1 MASIRE
7 PYFLRWMPVPDAGT
21 TTNIH
26 TGRYMLMQTMIL
38 RRMGTGLLTLWVVSV
53 LVFAGTEILPGDVAE
68 IVLGQSATPE
78 SLAQLRMELG
88 MDKPAVVRYFDW
100 LGDMLTF
107 DLGIS
112 KAGGATIG
120 SLIGERLGNTF
131 FLGGIVAVIS
141 VPLSVFIGL
150 LAAMYPGSWLD
161 RGVTF
166 GTLSLISL
174 PEFFIA
180 TICVLVLSVQLHW
193 LPAIAYMSGDET
205 LFQLLRALLLPV
217 LTLVI
222 VVSAQ
227 MIRMTRAGILNVLHS
242 PYIEMAI
249 LKGVPRKRIILRHAL
264 FNAIGPIVNVIALNL
279 AYLVSGVV
287 IVETIFAYPGLAKLM
302 VDGVQT
308 RDLPLVQACAMIFC
322 GTYVALI
329 ILADLASILSNPRL
343 RQPK

>member
-1 MASIRE
+1 MK
-7 PYFLRWMPVPDAGT
+7 
-21 TTNIH
+21 
-26 TGRYMLMQTMIL
+26 TMIL
-38 RRMGTGLLTLWVVSV
+38 QRIGIGVVTLLVVSV

-78 SLAQLRMELG
+78 NLAKLRSELG
-88 MDKPAVVRYFDW
+88 LDKPAVIRYFEW
-100 LGDMLTF
+100 LGDMVTF
-107 DLGIS
+107 DLGVS
-112 KAGGATIG
+112 KAGGTGIG
-120 SLIGERLGNTF
+120 ELIGGRLSNTF
-131 FLGGIVAVIS
+131 FMGGIVAVIA
-141 VPLSVFIGL
+141 VPLSVVLGL
-150 LAAMYPGSWLD
+150 LTAMYPGSWLD
-161 RGVTF
+161 RIVTF
-166 GTLSLISL
+166 TTLGLISV

-180 TICVLVLSVQLHW
+180 TLCVLFLAVQLQW

-205 LFQLLRALLLPV
+205 FFQLVRALLLPI

-249 LKGVPRKRIILRHAL
+249 LKGVPRRRIILRHAL

-287 IVETIFAYPGLAKLM
+287 IIETIFAYPGLAKLM

-322 GTYVALI
+322 GTYVVLI
-329 ILADLASILSNPRL
+329 LTADIASILSNPRL